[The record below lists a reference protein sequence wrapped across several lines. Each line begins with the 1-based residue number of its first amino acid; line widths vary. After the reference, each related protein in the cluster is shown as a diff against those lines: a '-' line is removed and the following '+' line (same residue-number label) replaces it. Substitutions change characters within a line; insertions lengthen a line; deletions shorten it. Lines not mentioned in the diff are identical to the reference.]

1 MLPNNKILIVGGDSN
16 LAKNFSLFLKKKKIK
31 FVKTTR
37 RRKNKNFMDLT
48 KVENFKIPINISSAV
63 IFAYQNNIA
72 FCEENYKKAYLIN
85 VKNIIKLIKKL
96 LAKKIFILFI
106 STNLVFDNSKKKR
119 LESTKTRPIT
129 NYGKMKSICENKII
143 KYCEKNNLN
152 NYYSILRISKVL
164 SHEINPIKMWIDN
177 IKRKNVMLIPNDI
190 YCCPID
196 LNSLNQTIFK
206 IARNFYKGIFHL
218 SGSKEYTYY
227 DLAKKIF
234 GTKNNLKLFR
244 PINSKKLSK
253 TIYNSKI
260 KTFLSI
266 GRNSQKIG
274 IKKIKLSKIKK

>member
-1 MLPNNKILIVGGDSN
+1 
-16 LAKNFSLFLKKKKIK
+16 
-31 FVKTTR
+31 
-37 RRKNKNFMDLT
+37 
-48 KVENFKIPINISSAV
+48 
-63 IFAYQNNIA
+63 
-72 FCEENYKKAYLIN
+72 
-85 VKNIIKLIKKL
+85 
-96 LAKKIFILFI
+96 
-106 STNLVFDNSKKKR
+106 
-119 LESTKTRPIT
+119 
-129 NYGKMKSICENKII
+129 
-143 KYCEKNNLN
+143 
-152 NYYSILRISKVL
+152 
-164 SHEINPIKMWIDN
+164 MWIDN

-274 IKKIKLSKIKK
+274 IKKIKLSKIKQ